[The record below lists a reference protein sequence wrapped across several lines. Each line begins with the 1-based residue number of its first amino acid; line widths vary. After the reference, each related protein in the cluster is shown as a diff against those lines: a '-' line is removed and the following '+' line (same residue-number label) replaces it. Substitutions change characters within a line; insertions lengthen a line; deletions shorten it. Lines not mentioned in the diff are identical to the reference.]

1 MLSEVTKFDFLI
13 KEFFRA
19 QSAGNKQ
26 AENYYQLELMSY
38 RQSDLERLSN
48 KYTKLGQHGS
58 GDHKYTEKKINEKYD
73 FFLLQTIPKTIDA
86 VTQTDISCIKDSE
99 LIGINKLF
107 AEEEY

>member
-26 AENYYQLELMSY
+26 AENYYLLEIMSH
-38 RQSDLERLSN
+38 RESDMGCLSN
-48 KYTKLGQHGS
+48 KYTRLGQHGS
-58 GDHKYTEKKINEKYD
+58 GDHKYAEKNINAKYD

-99 LIGINKLF
+99 LIGISELF

>member
-26 AENYYQLELMSY
+26 AENYYQLELMSH
-38 RQSDLERLSN
+38 RQSDLGRLSN

-58 GDHKYTEKKINEKYD
+58 GNHKYEEKKINEKYD

-99 LIGINKLF
+99 LIGISELF
-107 AEEEY
+107 SEEEY